1 MSETFLTTLGA
12 ARTGAEWAWTVIYR
26 DLAPSVLCYLRAR
39 GAREPEQ
46 LLGDVFLDVVRALPR
61 FKGGHAE
68 FRTWV
73 FTIAHHRLVDDLR
86 RRRRQP
92 CVPVATETLAA
103 AAGSGDGE
111 DDALRPLEGVE
122 VRRVLERLSS
132 AQRDVLLLRIL
143 VGFSIAETARVLGK
157 RPGAVKSLQ
166 IRGLAAL
173 RREIVSEAVPFRTR
187 PAITWTE

>member
-1 MSETFLTTLGA
+1 LSETFLTTLGA

-26 DLAPSVLCYLRAR
+26 DLAPSVLRYLRAR

-61 FKGGHAE
+61 FEGGHAE

-92 CVPVATETLAA
+92 CVSAVTETLAE
-103 AAGSGDGE
+103 AAGSGDCE
-111 DDALRPLEGVE
+111 DDAVRLLEGVE
-122 VRRVLERLSS
+122 VRRVLERLSWGDRLERARTPHERGDGPAAGARS
-132 AQRDVLLLRIL
+132 AAGRRRLHR
-143 VGFSIAETARVLGK
+143 VGLDADG
-157 RPGAVKSLQ
+157 
-166 IRGLAAL
+166 
-173 RREIVSEAVPFRTR
+173 
-187 PAITWTE
+187 